1 MLEVKNLK
9 KSFGDRK
16 VLKGIDLNIEK
27 GEVIGIIG
35 PSGCGKSTLLRCMNL
50 LEVPTSGEIIYNG
63 EKYDRSKNLSKYR
76 QEVGMVFQQFNLFPH
91 LTVLDN
97 ITLAPTSL
105 GILTED
111 EAIKAAKRYLK
122 KIDLADKANNYPDQ
136 LSGGQKQRVAICRT
150 LVMNPKVILFDE
162 PTSALDPEMIG
173 EVTKLMRDIKEVD
186 FNMTM
191 IIVSHEM
198 NFIKDFCTRVIFLD
212 EGKIVEEGTPKQIF
226 DHPKDERL
234 QRFLS
239 KINTR

>member
-9 KSFGDRK
+9 KSFGDKK
-16 VLKGIDLNIEK
+16 VLKGIDLNIDK
-27 GEVIGIIG
+27 GEVVGIIG
-35 PSGCGKSTLLRCMNL
+35 PSGCGKSTLLRCINL
-50 LEVPTSGEIIYNG
+50 LENPTSGEIFYND
-63 EKYDRSKNLSKYR
+63 EKYDRTRNLSKYR
-76 QEVGMVFQQFNLFPH
+76 MEVGMVFQQFNLFPH

-97 ITLAPTSL
+97 ITLAPVKL

-122 KIDLADKANNYPDQ
+122 KIDLLDKADFYPNE

-150 LVMNPKVILFDE
+150 LIMNPKVILFDE

-173 EVTKLMRDIKEVD
+173 EVTKLMRDIKNAD

-198 NFIKDFCTRVIFLD
+198 KFIKDFCSRVIFLD
-212 EGKIVEEGTPKQIF
+212 EGKVIEDGTPNEIF
-226 DHPKDERL
+226 NHPKDEKL

-239 KINTR
+239 KINTI

>member
-9 KSFGDRK
+9 KSFGDKK
-16 VLKGIDLNIEK
+16 VLKGIDLNIDK
-27 GEVIGIIG
+27 GEVVGIIG
-35 PSGCGKSTLLRCMNL
+35 PSGCGKSTLLRCINL
-50 LEVPTSGEIIYNG
+50 LENPTSGEIFYND
-63 EKYDRSKNLSKYR
+63 EKYDRTRNLSKYR
-76 QEVGMVFQQFNLFPH
+76 REVGMVFQQFNLFPH

-97 ITLAPTSL
+97 ITLAPVKL

-122 KIDLADKANNYPDQ
+122 KIDLLDKADFYPNE

-150 LVMNPKVILFDE
+150 LIMNPKVILFDE

-173 EVTKLMRDIKEVD
+173 EVTKLMRDIKDAD

-198 NFIKDFCTRVIFLD
+198 KFIKDFCSRVIFLD
-212 EGKIVEEGTPKQIF
+212 EGKVIEDGTPNEIF
-226 DHPKDERL
+226 NHPKDEKL

-239 KINTR
+239 KINTI

>member
-9 KSFGDRK
+9 KSFGDKK
-16 VLKGIDLNIEK
+16 VLKGIDLNIDK
-27 GEVIGIIG
+27 GEVVGIIG
-35 PSGCGKSTLLRCMNL
+35 PSGCGKSTLLRCINL
-50 LEVPTSGEIIYNG
+50 LENPTSGEIFYND
-63 EKYDRSKNLSKYR
+63 EKYDRTRNLSKYR
-76 QEVGMVFQQFNLFPH
+76 REVGMVFQQFNLFPH

-97 ITLAPTSL
+97 ITLAPVKL

-122 KIDLADKANNYPDQ
+122 KIDLLDKADFYPNE

-150 LVMNPKVILFDE
+150 LIMNPKVILFDE

-173 EVTKLMRDIKEVD
+173 EVTKLMRDIKDAD

-198 NFIKDFCTRVIFLD
+198 KFIKDFCSRVIFLD
-212 EGKIVEEGTPKQIF
+212 EGKVIEDGTPNEIF
-226 DHPKDERL
+226 NHPKDKKL
-234 QRFLS
+234 QKFLS
-239 KINTR
+239 KINTI